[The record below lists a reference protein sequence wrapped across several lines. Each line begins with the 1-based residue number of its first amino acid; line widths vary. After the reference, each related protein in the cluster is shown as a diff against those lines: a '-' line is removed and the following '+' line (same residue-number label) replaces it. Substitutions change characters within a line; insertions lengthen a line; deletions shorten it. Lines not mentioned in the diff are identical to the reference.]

1 VLRALGRDDLTAAAT
16 LRLSMGRGT
25 SREDV
30 ELAARRIEEA
40 VARLR
45 ALAPAA

>member
-1 VLRALGRDDLTAAAT
+1 LRALGRDDLTAAAT
-16 LRLSMGRGT
+16 LRLSLGRGT
-25 SREDV
+25 T
-30 ELAARRIEEA
+30 AADIEFAAERIEQT